1 MTFTPEQKAANEKLE
16 EAVQAVVKAYELIPS
31 DTVITDFMVVGESI
45 GFHDNEDTSTGV
57 FLAFRGGRIRNSVAI
72 GLFDLGYDHYKASME
87 PVIDEE

>member
-1 MTFTPEQKAANEKLE
+1 MTFTPEQKAANDKLE
-16 EAVQAVVKAYELIPS
+16 QAVQAVVKAYELIPS
-31 DTVITDFMVVGESI
+31 DAVITDFMVVGESI

>member
-1 MTFTPEQKAANEKLE
+1 MTFTPEQKAANDKLE
-16 EAVQAVVKAYELIPS
+16 QAVQAVVKAYELIPS
-31 DTVITDFMVVGESI
+31 DAVITDFMVVGESI

-87 PVIDEE
+87 PVIDDE